1 MHLANNFRPAPLA
14 VNQSLRSRQSILSSG
29 KKGRHQSLF
38 QSSAALEVAVKVFFL
53 TISEYLYNVVLMKA
67 VSNLDAAFSALADPT
82 RRAILA
88 RLAKGEATV
97 MELAAPF
104 EMTQP
109 AISQHLKVLEDAGL
123 VVRRVDGTKRPRRLA
138 KAGVEA
144 MDQWLAML
152 RKALEKSYDR
162 LDEVLAS
169 MDKQKRGEKR

>member
-1 MHLANNFRPAPLA
+1 MNA
-14 VNQSLRSRQSILSSG
+14 SL
-29 KKGRHQSLF
+29 
-38 QSSAALEVAVKVFFL
+38 
-53 TISEYLYNVVLMKA
+53 
-67 VSNLDAAFSALADPT
+67 NLDAAFSALADPT

-123 VVRRVDGTKRPRRLA
+123 VVRRIQGTKRPRRLA
-138 KAGVEA
+138 KGGIEA

-152 RKALEKSYDR
+152 RKALERSYDR

-169 MDKQKRGEKR
+169 MENPKRGEKR